1 MFALKSRASFSI
13 NVKLNQNQSHLERA
27 IFPRVLSKL
36 QVLMVVMFLL
46 FHFVSCQ
53 LIRFTVSLETKLFVL
68 FNFFIFFLKDELFMH
83 LTNYSI
89 NKHNENFHRVDS
101 DDSGSKR
108 YEKQNRNPLIEFAQ
122 WENLSKDDGCGNENK
137 HFHNITTLQFFAL
150 AKLLAKHLQMD

>member
-1 MFALKSRASFSI
+1 MFALKSRASFST

-27 IFPRVLSKL
+27 IFPRFLSKL

-122 WENLSKDDGCGNENK
+122 
-137 HFHNITTLQFFAL
+137 
-150 AKLLAKHLQMD
+150 